1 VARRG
6 DPKARAHR
14 RRLQRDVA
22 RRLRAAQQTARVRIA
37 RDEIR
42 RIADLTRTI
51 NQLHDE
57 LAVLVA
63 KTAPQLL
70 AEHGPG
76 VLTAAKLIGEI
87 AGIDRLTSD
96 AQLARLAGCPPIPVS
111 SGRTDRHRLD
121 RGGNRQLNH
130 AIHMLAVSRI
140 RHDPHTAAHIAKQRQ
155 RAKTNRQAIRCLK
168 RHLTRRLDNLLR
180 NPATT
185 PTTLRLT

>member
-1 VARRG
+1 
-6 DPKARAHR
+6 
-14 RRLQRDVA
+14 
-22 RRLRAAQQTARVRIA
+22 
-37 RDEIR
+37 
-42 RIADLTRTI
+42 
-51 NQLHDE
+51 
-57 LAVLVA
+57 
-63 KTAPQLL
+63 
-70 AEHGPG
+70 
-76 VLTAAKLIGEI
+76 
-87 AGIDRLTSD
+87 
-96 AQLARLAGCPPIPVS
+96 VS